1 MCTHLS
7 LRGGDW
13 GTPCSAN
20 QTTLPQPAPLCRCCR
35 LIPLP
40 LSELTD
46 VISPIPG
53 LDCTACQV
61 TMCRVRR
68 TSRRQELTQRPP
80 SSQERKHTKKWVPVA
95 TNPPHRSTGDSGGG
109 GEGGGQIPSVKG
121 RDSKHRSTDAQCTL
135 KAGEERASNWVKTVT
150 TGDLQEAQG
159 VRRVLGPSLSA
170 ANAPS
175 A

>member
-1 MCTHLS
+1 MCHLKEKAVHTNQVSSPMCTHLS

-61 TMCRVRR
+61 AMCRVRR

-95 TNPPHRSTGDSGGG
+95 TNPPRRSTGDSGGG
-109 GEGGGQIPSVKG
+109 GEGGEVGGTGVG
-121 RDSKHRSTDAQCTL
+121 RGTRLT
-135 KAGEERASNWVKTVT
+135 
-150 TGDLQEAQG
+150 
-159 VRRVLGPSLSA
+159 
-170 ANAPS
+170 
-175 A
+175 